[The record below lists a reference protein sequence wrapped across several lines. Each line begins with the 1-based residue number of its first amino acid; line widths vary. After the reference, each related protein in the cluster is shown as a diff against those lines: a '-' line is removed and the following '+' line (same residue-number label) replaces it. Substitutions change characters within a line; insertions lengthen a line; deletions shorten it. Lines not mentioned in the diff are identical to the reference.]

1 MKIRQAK
8 KLLTK
13 WGRWELPFEMRA
25 KVVKAARYR
34 YRHRA
39 RRKRKR
45 ARSRK
50 SCLARNY
57 PAKVWVDGKFLGY
70 AYSISVTLP

>member
-13 WGRWELPFEMRA
+13 WGRWELPFRMRTRVA
-25 KVVKAARYR
+25 KAARYR

-50 SCLARNY
+50 SCLASLSCL
-57 PAKVWVDGKFLGY
+57 AE
-70 AYSISVTLP
+70 